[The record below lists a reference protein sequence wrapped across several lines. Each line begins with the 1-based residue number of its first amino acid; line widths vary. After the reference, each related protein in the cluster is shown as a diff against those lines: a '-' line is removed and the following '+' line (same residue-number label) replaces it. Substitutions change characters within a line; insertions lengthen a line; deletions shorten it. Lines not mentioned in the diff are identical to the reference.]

1 MLNNIPRSLVAILV
15 STALSACNS
24 TAPAGA
30 SNPGQGT
37 APDMRMAVSKAP
49 QSAAEAKTLAPVA
62 DTSIPPE
69 ETRRDDKF
77 KNNIIASENSIYFLF
92 GKTEIDSSGM
102 ILLRR
107 NATRLKENP
116 QQVVTLVAFTDNLG
130 SRSLNLA
137 IAEERMTSVV
147 TTLRALGVP
156 KKQIRRRSAG
166 LSKLSSA
173 CSTPAC
179 RQMMRRVE
187 LVYE

>member
-1 MLNNIPRSLVAILV
+1 MLNIISRSLVAILV
-15 STALSACNS
+15 STTLSACS
-24 TAPAGA
+24 SKAPAGA
-30 SNPGQGT
+30 SNPDLSA
-37 APDMRMAVSKAP
+37 APDLRMAVSKTP
-49 QSAAEAKTLAPVA
+49 QSVAEAKTTAPVA

-69 ETRRDDKF
+69 EKRRDDKLE
-77 KNNIIASENSIYFLF
+77 NSIIASENSVYFSF
-92 GKTEIDSSGM
+92 GKTEIDNSGM

-107 NATRLKENP
+107 NAIRLRENP

-147 TTLRALGVP
+147 ATLHALGVP

-173 CSTPAC
+173 CSTQAC

>member
-1 MLNNIPRSLVAILV
+1 MAVFV
-15 STALSACNS
+15 STALSACSS

-30 SNPGQGT
+30 SNPDLGT
-37 APDMRMAVSKAP
+37 APSMRMTVSKSP
-49 QSAAEAKTLAPVA
+49 QSATEANTSAFVA
-62 DTSIPPE
+62 DMSTPPE
-69 ETRRDDKF
+69 EKRRNDTVN
-77 KNNIIASENSIYFLF
+77 NNIIASENSIYFSF
-92 GKTEIDSSGM
+92 GKNEIDSNGM
-102 ILLRR
+102 MLLRR
-107 NATRLKENP
+107 NAIRLKENP

-147 TTLRALGVP
+147 ATLRALGVP

-173 CSTPAC
+173 CSTPTC